1 MRIKIREIFNSYIL
15 GFYIKKKLIKF
26 TKFNILIKEYN
37 CDYKKYNCNKS
48 ILERVI
54 L

>member
-1 MRIKIREIFNSYIL
+1 MLKFKVL
-15 GFYIKKKLIKF
+15 KLKKKKLIKF